1 VLQYDEGFASGGDA
15 SAQLGMSM
23 DVVNQEVRS
32 RISAA
37 LQEVVG
43 RPVAVTDDTD
53 IVNDLG
59 LDSLAVMNFVMAL
72 EDEYDISM
80 PLDRM
85 AEVQTVGDLVRT
97 IEDLRGER
105 PK

>member
-1 VLQYDEGFASGGDA
+1 MEAVD
-15 SAQLGMSM
+15 
-23 DVVNQEVRS
+23 QEVRT

-43 RPVAVTDDTD
+43 RPVAISDQTD

-97 IEDLRGER
+97 IEDLRGGLV
-105 PK
+105 K

>member
-1 VLQYDEGFASGGDA
+1 METVD
-15 SAQLGMSM
+15 
-23 DVVNQEVRS
+23 QEVRS

-37 LQEVVG
+37 LQEIVG
-43 RPVAVTDDTD
+43 RPVAVADETD

-59 LDSLAVMNFVMAL
+59 LDSLAIMNFVMAL

-97 IEDLRGER
+97 IEELRGDSR
-105 PK
+105 K

>member
-1 VLQYDEGFASGGDA
+1 MEAVD
-15 SAQLGMSM
+15 
-23 DVVNQEVRS
+23 QEVRS

-43 RPVAVTDDTD
+43 RPVAVADDTD

-97 IEDLRGER
+97 IEDLRGEM

>member
-1 VLQYDEGFASGGDA
+1 MEAVD
-15 SAQLGMSM
+15 
-23 DVVNQEVRS
+23 QEVRS

-43 RPVAVTDDTD
+43 RPVAISDSTD

-97 IEDLRGER
+97 IEDLRGE
-105 PK
+105 

>member
-1 VLQYDEGFASGGDA
+1 METVD
-15 SAQLGMSM
+15 
-23 DVVNQEVRS
+23 QEVRS
-32 RISAA
+32 RIRAA

-43 RPVAVTDDTD
+43 RQITVTDQTD

-97 IEDLRGER
+97 IEDLRGEKR
-105 PK
+105 K

>member
-1 VLQYDEGFASGGDA
+1 MGVTACVLLGF
-15 SAQLGMSM
+15 SM
-23 DVVNQEVRS
+23 ETVDQEVRS

-43 RPVAVTDDTD
+43 RPVAVSDETN

-85 AEVQTVGDLVRT
+85 AEVQTVGDLART
-97 IEDLRGER
+97 IEELRGGLR
-105 PK
+105 K

>member
-1 VLQYDEGFASGGDA
+1 MEA
-15 SAQLGMSM
+15 
-23 DVVNQEVRS
+23 VNQEVRS

-43 RPVAVTDDTD
+43 RPVVVTDKTD

-97 IEDLRGER
+97 IEDLRGEL

>member
-1 VLQYDEGFASGGDA
+1 MEA
-15 SAQLGMSM
+15 
-23 DVVNQEVRS
+23 VNQEVRS

-43 RPVAVTDDTD
+43 RPVAVADETD

-97 IEDLRGER
+97 IEDLRGGV

>member
-1 VLQYDEGFASGGDA
+1 METVD
-15 SAQLGMSM
+15 
-23 DVVNQEVRS
+23 QEVRS

-43 RPVAVTDDTD
+43 RPVAVSDSTD

-59 LDSLAVMNFVMAL
+59 LDSLAIMNFVMAL

-97 IEDLRGER
+97 IEDLRGGVSE
-105 PK
+105 

>member
-1 VLQYDEGFASGGDA
+1 METVD
-15 SAQLGMSM
+15 
-23 DVVNQEVRS
+23 QEVRS
-32 RISAA
+32 RISAK

-43 RPVAVTDDTD
+43 RPVAVSDDTD

-97 IEDLRGER
+97 IEELRGDLR
-105 PK
+105 K

>member
-1 VLQYDEGFASGGDA
+1 METVD
-15 SAQLGMSM
+15 
-23 DVVNQEVRS
+23 QEVRS
-32 RISAA
+32 RIRAA

-43 RPVAVTDDTD
+43 RQVSVTDQTD

-97 IEDLRGER
+97 IEDLRGEKR
-105 PK
+105 K

>member
-1 VLQYDEGFASGGDA
+1 METVD
-15 SAQLGMSM
+15 
-23 DVVNQEVRS
+23 QEVRS

-43 RPVAVTDDTD
+43 RPVAVSDQTD

-59 LDSLAVMNFVMAL
+59 LDSLAIMNFVMAL

-97 IEDLRGER
+97 IEELRGDSR
-105 PK
+105 K

>member
-1 VLQYDEGFASGGDA
+1 MEALD
-15 SAQLGMSM
+15 
-23 DVVNQEVRS
+23 QEVRS

-43 RPVAVTDDTD
+43 RPVAVSDDTD

-97 IEDLRGER
+97 IEDLRGKL

>member
-1 VLQYDEGFASGGDA
+1 
-15 SAQLGMSM
+15 M
-23 DVVNQEVRS
+23 DVVNQEVRT

-97 IEDLRGER
+97 IEDLRGGK

>member
-1 VLQYDEGFASGGDA
+1 MET
-15 SAQLGMSM
+15 
-23 DVVNQEVRS
+23 VNQDVRS

-43 RPVAVTDDTD
+43 RPISVSDETN

-85 AEVQTVGDLVRT
+85 AEVQTVGELART
-97 IEDLRGER
+97 IEELRGNL

>member
-1 VLQYDEGFASGGDA
+1 MEIVD
-15 SAQLGMSM
+15 
-23 DVVNQEVRS
+23 QEVRS

-43 RPVAVTDDTD
+43 RPVAVSDDTD

-59 LDSLAVMNFVMAL
+59 LDSLAIMNFVMAL

-97 IEDLRGER
+97 IEDLRGGVS
-105 PK
+105 K

>member
-1 VLQYDEGFASGGDA
+1 METVD
-15 SAQLGMSM
+15 
-23 DVVNQEVRS
+23 QEVRS

-43 RPVAVTDDTD
+43 RPVSVSDQTD

-59 LDSLAVMNFVMAL
+59 LDSLAIMNFVMAL

-97 IEDLRGER
+97 IEELRGDSR
-105 PK
+105 K

>member
-1 VLQYDEGFASGGDA
+1 METVD
-15 SAQLGMSM
+15 
-23 DVVNQEVRS
+23 QEVRS
-32 RISAA
+32 RISAK

-43 RPVAVTDDTD
+43 RPVVVSDDTD

-97 IEDLRGER
+97 IEELRGDLR
-105 PK
+105 K

>member
-1 VLQYDEGFASGGDA
+1 MEAVD
-15 SAQLGMSM
+15 
-23 DVVNQEVRS
+23 QEVRS
-32 RISAA
+32 RVAAA
-37 LQEVVG
+37 LQELVG
-43 RPVAVTDDTD
+43 RPVPVSDDSD

-97 IEDLRGER
+97 IEDLRGKL

>member
-1 VLQYDEGFASGGDA
+1 METVD
-15 SAQLGMSM
+15 
-23 DVVNQEVRS
+23 QEVRS

-43 RPVAVTDDTD
+43 RPVAVSDDTD

-59 LDSLAVMNFVMAL
+59 LDSLAIMNFVMAL

-97 IEDLRGER
+97 IEDLRGEKR
-105 PK
+105 K

>member
-1 VLQYDEGFASGGDA
+1 MET
-15 SAQLGMSM
+15 
-23 DVVNQEVRS
+23 VNQEVRS
-32 RISAA
+32 RVSAA

-43 RPVAVTDDTD
+43 RPVAVSDQTN

-97 IEDLRGER
+97 IEELRGNL

>member
-1 VLQYDEGFASGGDA
+1 MEAVD
-15 SAQLGMSM
+15 
-23 DVVNQEVRS
+23 QEVRS
-32 RISAA
+32 RVAAA

-43 RPVAVTDDTD
+43 RPVAVSDDTD

-72 EDEYDISM
+72 EDEYDIYM

-97 IEDLRGER
+97 IEDLRGGQR
-105 PK
+105 K

>member
-1 VLQYDEGFASGGDA
+1 MEAVD
-15 SAQLGMSM
+15 
-23 DVVNQEVRS
+23 QEVRS

-43 RPVAVTDDTD
+43 RPVAVADNTD

-97 IEDLRGER
+97 IEDLRGEFR
-105 PK
+105 K

>member
-1 VLQYDEGFASGGDA
+1 METVD
-15 SAQLGMSM
+15 
-23 DVVNQEVRS
+23 QEIRT
-32 RISAA
+32 RITAA
-37 LQEVVG
+37 LREVVG
-43 RPVAVTDDTD
+43 RPVAVTDETD

-97 IEDLRGER
+97 IEELRGNL

>member
-1 VLQYDEGFASGGDA
+1 
-15 SAQLGMSM
+15 M
-23 DVVNQEVRS
+23 DVVNQEVRT

-43 RPVAVTDDTD
+43 RPVAIADDTD

-97 IEDLRGER
+97 IEDLRGGK

>member
-1 VLQYDEGFASGGDA
+1 METVT
-15 SAQLGMSM
+15 
-23 DVVNQEVRS
+23 QEVRS

-43 RPVAVTDDTD
+43 RPVAVSDHTD

-59 LDSLAVMNFVMAL
+59 LDSLAIMNFVMAL

-97 IEDLRGER
+97 IEELRGDSR
-105 PK
+105 K

>member
-1 VLQYDEGFASGGDA
+1 MSALSAGGEA
-15 SAQLGMSM
+15 WALLGLSM
-23 DVVNQEVRS
+23 ETVDQEVRS

-43 RPVAVTDDTD
+43 RPVAVSDQTD

-97 IEDLRGER
+97 IEELRGEMR
-105 PK
+105 K

>member
-1 VLQYDEGFASGGDA
+1 METVD
-15 SAQLGMSM
+15 
-23 DVVNQEVRS
+23 QEVRS

-37 LQEVVG
+37 LQEIVG
-43 RPVAVTDDTD
+43 RPVAISDETD

-59 LDSLAVMNFVMAL
+59 LDSLAIMNFVMAL

-85 AEVQTVGDLVRT
+85 AEVETVGDLVRT
-97 IEDLRGER
+97 IEELRGDSR
-105 PK
+105 K

>member
-1 VLQYDEGFASGGDA
+1 MEA
-15 SAQLGMSM
+15 
-23 DVVNQEVRS
+23 VNQEVRS

-43 RPVAVTDDTD
+43 RPVVVSDKTD

-97 IEDLRGER
+97 IEDLRGEL

>member
-1 VLQYDEGFASGGDA
+1 
-15 SAQLGMSM
+15 MSM
-23 DVVNQEVRS
+23 EAVTQEVRS

-43 RPVAVTDDTD
+43 RPVVITDKTD

-97 IEDLRGER
+97 IEDLRGEL

>member
-1 VLQYDEGFASGGDA
+1 METVD
-15 SAQLGMSM
+15 
-23 DVVNQEVRS
+23 QEVRS

-43 RPVAVTDDTD
+43 RPVVVSDQTN

-85 AEVQTVGDLVRT
+85 AEVQTVGDLART
-97 IEDLRGER
+97 IEELRGNL

>member
-1 VLQYDEGFASGGDA
+1 METVD
-15 SAQLGMSM
+15 
-23 DVVNQEVRS
+23 QEVRS

-43 RPVAVTDDTD
+43 RPVSVSDQTD

-59 LDSLAVMNFVMAL
+59 LDSLAIMNFVMAL

-97 IEDLRGER
+97 IEELRGDLR
-105 PK
+105 K

>member
-1 VLQYDEGFASGGDA
+1 METVD
-15 SAQLGMSM
+15 
-23 DVVNQEVRS
+23 QEVRS

-43 RPVAVTDDTD
+43 RPVAVSDKTD

-59 LDSLAVMNFVMAL
+59 LDSLAIMNFVMAL

-97 IEDLRGER
+97 IEELRGESR
-105 PK
+105 K

>member
-1 VLQYDEGFASGGDA
+1 METVD
-15 SAQLGMSM
+15 
-23 DVVNQEVRS
+23 QEVRS

-43 RPVAVTDDTD
+43 RPVAVSDSTD

-97 IEDLRGER
+97 IEELRGEKR
-105 PK
+105 Q